1 MQTNYKKAVIF
12 LDGVNCKIKT
22 PEVFETISYSL
33 NCLKIPYEFYREHK
47 NGFKL
52 LKEDMN
58 QDGVLYILNDSVAY
72 HLCEKPNILMTRSP
86 IWVQSTVKPNTIGV
100 FTKEMLVGHSAEF
113 IACIAR
119 NTPVTQPSDLM
130 APHNYI
136 LVNDYE
142 SDDLDAVARNGLAAI
157 SWRIMSAKDI
167 HAKVIFQKSEEPGL
181 PKVNEIL
188 REGLEVMEHPDDII
202 MFTNRD
208 ICMVPEATSIIR
220 NYMENYGI
228 DAVSARRVDVDEYR
242 MHTFDELR
250 EKPPFAGIDLFA
262 FKKDA
267 PILKDILKVDL
278 YIGKYFWDTY
288 WNVMINH
295 ELPYNILYHINH
307 DSEWKEDLNNQYN
320 VHNNKTVHENLAYI
334 PFNYNNSKRI

>member
-1 MQTNYKKAVIF
+1 
-12 LDGVNCKIKT
+12 
-22 PEVFETISYSL
+22 
-33 NCLKIPYEFYREHK
+33 
-47 NGFKL
+47 
-52 LKEDMN
+52 
-58 QDGVLYILNDSVAY
+58 
-72 HLCEKPNILMTRSP
+72 
-86 IWVQSTVKPNTIGV
+86 V
-100 FTKEMLVGHSAEF
+100 FTKEMLIGHPAEF

-119 NTPVTQPSDLM
+119 NTPVVQPSDLM

-142 SDDLDAVARNGLAAI
+142 SNDLDAVARNGLAAI

-167 HAKVIFQKSEEPGL
+167 HTKVLFQKSEEPGL

-188 REGLEVMEHPDDII
+188 REGLEAMEHPDDII

-228 DAVSARRVDVDEYR
+228 DAVSARRVDVEEYR
-242 MHTFDELR
+242 MHTFSEIQ
-250 EKPPFAGIDLFA
+250 EKPQFVGIDLFA
-262 FKKDA
+262 FKKDS
-267 PILKDILKVDL
+267 PILKNILSVDL

-295 ELPYNILYHINH
+295 EIPYNILYHINH
-307 DSEWKEDLNNQYN
+307 DSEWKEDLENEYN
-320 VHNNKTVHENLAYI
+320 VHNKKTVHENLSHIA
-334 PFNYNNSKRI
+334 FNYNNSKRI

>member
-1 MQTNYKKAVIF
+1 MNYKKAIIF
-12 LDGVNCKIKT
+12 LDGVNCKIKS
-22 PEVFETISYSL
+22 PEVMEAISYSL
-33 NCLKIPYEFYREHK
+33 SRLRIPYETYSEHK
-47 NGFKL
+47 EGFTKL
-52 LKEDMN
+52 KADMN
-58 QDGVLYILNDSVAY
+58 QDGVLYILNDSAAY

-100 FTKEMLVGHSAEF
+100 FTREMLLGHEAEF

-119 NTPVTQPSDLM
+119 NKPVSQPYDLM
-130 APHNYI
+130 APKNYI

-157 SWRIMSAKDI
+157 SWRLMAAKDI
-167 HAKVIFQKSEEPGL
+167 HAKVLFQKSETPGL

-188 REGLEVMEHPDDII
+188 KEGLEVMEHPDDII
-202 MFTNRD
+202 IFINRD

-220 NYMENYGI
+220 NYMENYNI
-228 DAVSARRVDVDEYR
+228 DAVSARRVDVEEYKV
-242 MHTFDELR
+242 HSFDEIKNK
-250 EKPPFAGIDLFA
+250 KPFVGIDLFA
-262 FKKDA
+262 FKRNA
-267 PILKDILKVDL
+267 PILKDILPVDL

-295 ELPYNILYHINH
+295 ELPYNIIYHINH
-307 DSEWKEDLNNQYN
+307 DSEWKEDLDNKFN
-320 VHNNKTVHENLAYI
+320 VHNKTVVHEHLINI